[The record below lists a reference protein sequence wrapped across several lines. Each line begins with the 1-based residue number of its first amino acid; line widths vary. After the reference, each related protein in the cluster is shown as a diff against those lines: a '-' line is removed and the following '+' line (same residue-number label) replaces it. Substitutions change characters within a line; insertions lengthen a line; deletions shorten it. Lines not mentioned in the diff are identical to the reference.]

1 MSASVTR
8 CLEQNVAS
16 ILLKD
21 AKFCRH
27 IKKHFLNPK
36 TSISNLLCL
45 AILLGR
51 KNYQSLQKIA
61 KMVTNRQIWSLF
73 ESVLPGCAALLLQ
86 SRLAILKN
94 CYNPASQYITFYCQ
108 INAPD
113 EQAVVFTRSS
123 STVTVHQA

>member
-27 IKKHFLNPK
+27 INKYFLNPK

-61 KMVTNRQIWSLF
+61 KMATNRQIWSLF

-86 SRLAILKN
+86 SRLTKF
-94 CYNPASQYITFYCQ
+94 YNPASQYITFYCQ